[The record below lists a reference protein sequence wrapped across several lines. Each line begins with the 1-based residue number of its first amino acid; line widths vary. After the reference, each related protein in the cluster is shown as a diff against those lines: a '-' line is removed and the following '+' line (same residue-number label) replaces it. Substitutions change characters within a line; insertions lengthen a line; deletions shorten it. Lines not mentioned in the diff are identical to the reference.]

1 MFFFGDNIF
10 DNKRSITGLDQADE
24 MIRSMW
30 QNKPIFWT
38 LWR

>member
-1 MFFFGDNIF
+1 MFSFGDNIF

-30 QNKPIFWT
+30 EIV
-38 LWR
+38 